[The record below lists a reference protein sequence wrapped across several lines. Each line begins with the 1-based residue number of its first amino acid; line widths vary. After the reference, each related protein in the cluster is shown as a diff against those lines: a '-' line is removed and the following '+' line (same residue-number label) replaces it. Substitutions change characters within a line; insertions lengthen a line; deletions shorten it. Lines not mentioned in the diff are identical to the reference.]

1 MSKKSVIWIIIILL
15 IALTAIMITRLA
27 IGNNTEE
34 EPRSFTSTVLENNAT
49 SLLVKPDEGEDE
61 LRSSDKIVVR
71 VPKDS
76 AVLEDLSVFS
86 VGSKVKITYD
96 GAIMESY
103 PAQINA
109 LRVELAE

>member
-1 MSKKSVIWIIIILL
+1 MDKKSIIIIVMIL
-15 IALTAIMITRLA
+15 ILALAVILAAKLIIGDDIEGKQAVFTA
-27 IGNNTEE
+27 
-34 EPRSFTSTVLENNAT
+34 TVLENSGT
-49 SLLVKPDEGEDE
+49 SIMVKPDEGEDE
-61 LRSSDKIVVR
+61 LKSSDKIVVR

-76 AVLEDLSVFS
+76 AVLEDLSQFT

-109 LRVELAE
+109 SKIELVE

>member
-1 MSKKSVIWIIIILL
+1 MSKKSIVWIIVVLLVAL
-15 IALTAIMITRLA
+15 IAIAVTGLA
-27 IGNNTEE
+27 KGNNIEDN
-34 EPRSFTSTVLENNAT
+34 PHSFTATVLENKGT
-49 SLLVKPDEGEDE
+49 SLLVQPDEGEDE

-76 AVLEDLSVFS
+76 AVLEDLSQFS
-86 VGSKVKITYD
+86 VGSKVKITYG

-109 LRVELAE
+109 YRVESAE

>member
-1 MSKKSVIWIIIILL
+1 MDKKSIILIVIILL
-15 IALTAIMITRLA
+15 LA
-27 IGNNTEE
+27 FAVTLVAKLIISNNIEE
-34 EPRSFTSTVLENNAT
+34 NQTTFSATVLENSGT
-49 SLLVKPDEGEDE
+49 SIMVKPDEGEDE
-61 LRSSDKIVVR
+61 LKSSDKIVVR

-76 AVLEDLSVFS
+76 AVLEDLSQFT

-109 LRVELAE
+109 SKIELAE